1 MTGKRN
7 FLTVIYAAL
16 IFVFLSAGFVQA
28 AENPYSALISG
39 REQLGFKPSGKFID
53 QIYWFIKEKYIYPVP
68 DKKIFG
74 GVKNELQLLAK
85 ASKENPAAVNEMPAD
100 SKILG
105 SFRKKYPAIDRD
117 LAYYACG
124 LGMVKSL
131 NDKESEIILPSK
143 SKDPKKDL
151 VPQGYVGLAVLIEE
165 RNKEIILIHA
175 FDKGPAQKAGLKPGD
190 VFINIDGKSTAGMTL
205 DEALARI
212 TGKPGSTAN
221 LTVKRNGKLITVK
234 AEREEVKINPVH
246 AGIDKNG
253 VGYIKVVYCSM
264 DFPLNAVS
272 ALETFKKRGVKKWIL
287 DLRDNSGGAINA
299 VINFGGVFIEMKK
312 PVMYIQYRSE
322 KKKFPSNFAKNY
334 TPPAAIIV
342 NKYTTGSAEII
353 AATLDEE
360 KGSRIYGQ
368 TTNGN
373 TMVSE
378 YFNLE
383 GGATLRLAIG
393 EILTATGRPLNGK
406 GLKPDVSIPG
416 ADNPANGDMI
426 IERVLKEI
434 SR

>member
-1 MTGKRN
+1 MTRKQTL
-7 FLTVIYAAL
+7 FTL
-16 IFVFLSAGFVQA
+16 ICATLVFVFASAGFAHA
-28 AENPYSALISG
+28 AGNPYSSFVSG
-39 REQLGFKPSGKFID
+39 REKLGFKPSGKFID
-53 QIYWFIKEKYIYPVP
+53 QIYWFIKEKYIYPVA
-68 DKKIFG
+68 DKKIFA
-74 GVKNELQLLAK
+74 GVKQELQSLVK
-85 ASKENPAAVNEMPAD
+85 ACRENPAAINEMPAD

-105 SFRKKYPAIDRD
+105 SFRKKYPGIDRD

-124 LGMVKSL
+124 SGMVKSL

-151 VPQGYVGLAVLIEE
+151 VPQGYVGLAILIEQ
-165 RNKEIILIHA
+165 RDNQIVLIHA
-175 FDKGPAQKAGLKPGD
+175 FEKGPGQKAGLKPGD
-190 VFINIDGKSTAGMTL
+190 IFITIDGKSTAGMDL
-205 DEALARI
+205 DEALSRI

-221 LTVKRNGKLITVK
+221 LIIKRNGKTYNIK

-299 VINFGGVFIEMKK
+299 VINFGGVFFEMKK
-312 PVMYIQYRSE
+312 PIMYIQYRTD
-322 KKKFPSNFAKNY
+322 KKKFPSTFSKNY

-353 AATLDEE
+353 AATLKEE
-360 KGSRIYGQ
+360 KGCRIYGL

-393 EILTATGRPLNGK
+393 EILTASGRPLNGK
-406 GLKPDVSIPG
+406 GLKPDVTIPG

-426 IERVLKEI
+426 LEKVLKEV
-434 SR
+434 SK

>member
-1 MTGKRN
+1 MTEKRR
-7 FLTVIYAAL
+7 FISVICATL
-16 IFVFLSAGFVQA
+16 IFIFVSAGIIH
-28 AENPYSALISG
+28 AEGSPYSQFVSG

-68 DKKIFG
+68 DNKIFG
-74 GVKNELQLLAK
+74 GVKQELQSLVK
-85 ASKENPAAVNEMPAD
+85 ACKENPAAVNEMSPD

-105 SFRKKYPAIDRD
+105 SFRKKYSGIDRN

-131 NDKESEIILPSK
+131 NDKESELILPSK
-143 SKDPKKDL
+143 SRDPKKDL
-151 VPQGYVGLAVLIEE
+151 VPQGYVGLAILIEQ
-165 RNKEIILIHA
+165 RDNQIVLIHA
-175 FDKGPAQKAGLKPGD
+175 FEKGPGQKAGLKPGD
-190 VFINIDGKSTAGMTL
+190 VFISIDGKSTTGMTL
-205 DEALARI
+205 DEALSRI
-212 TGKPGSTAN
+212 TGKPESIAN
-221 LTVKRNGKLITVK
+221 LVVKRNGKTIAIK

-253 VGYIKVVYCSM
+253 IGYIKVVYCSM
-264 DFPLNAVS
+264 DFPLSAVS

-353 AATLDEE
+353 AATLKEE
-360 KGSRIYGQ
+360 KGCRIYGL

-393 EILTATGRPLNGK
+393 EILTASGKPLNGK
-406 GLKPDVSIPG
+406 GLKPDVTIPG
-416 ADNPANGDMI
+416 ANNPANGDLI
-426 IERVLKEI
+426 LDKVLKDV
-434 SR
+434 SK